1 MRSERRG
8 RLSLSRRAERSP
20 LSPVKRRLGFQQS
33 ARPGESC
40 GCTTRGALSLKTA
53 KEKSILRRTIDGT
66 HTIGFSSSRSIHF
79 CNKKNSTIFDLT
91 TRTVPLKST
100 PKLGKKATHDGADS
114 AIRRPPRSLSARR
127 RRRNF
132 WPGSAVCTAR
142 RPSARRCSRA
152 PASTARRPP
161 RWRAA
166 PGERGER
173 TGRPVAG

>member
-1 MRSERRG
+1 MGRSEATDEVCARG
-8 RLSLSRRAERSP
+8 GLS
-20 LSPVKRRLGFQQS
+20 G
-33 ARPGESC
+33 ARPDSIRGSWSGPTRVY
-40 GCTTRGALSLKTA
+40 GCTSRGALSLKTA

-132 WPGSAVCTAR
+132 WP
-142 RPSARRCSRA
+142 
-152 PASTARRPP
+152 
-161 RWRAA
+161 
-166 PGERGER
+166 
-173 TGRPVAG
+173 

>member
-1 MRSERRG
+1 MSHPFFASVRCATGIYFDRYKTNALARSPMGAPRVEHPVRKPPRKNQSYDG
-8 RLSLSRRAERSP
+8 RLTGPTPSD
-20 LSPVKRRLGFQQS
+20 S
-33 ARPGESC
+33 AR
-40 GCTTRGALSLKTA
+40 RDLSISA
-53 KEKSILRRTIDGT
+53 I
-66 HTIGFSSSRSIHF
+66 
-79 CNKKNSTIFDLT
+79 KKITTIFDLT

-161 RWRAA
+161 RWCAA